1 MPTPII
7 CLDEG
12 LRQFIAAFRTSFS
25 RPQQR
30 YFVIVLL
37 GLMLCQ
43 ESRTLSGLQRQV
55 AEPCSVS
62 GLSRFLSTAPWSAE
76 QVAQTW
82 LARFREQLASLV
94 EAERQ
99 RLRGLRPKRRGRPK
113 PPVVTGYLIGDDST
127 QAKPKAQAM
136 AGLGRHHSTTA
147 GQRVVGHSL
156 LQGVYVLLGRCC
168 PLAPQV
174 YRQRATCEAEG
185 VAFHSKIDLMVDL
198 IASFEPVSGT
208 QTHVLLDT
216 WYTAKRIWQAVRA
229 RDWLITSGLKSN
241 RSLAVEDATQP
252 AGWRWDTLASYAARL
267 SADDYSLLQWFDAE
281 GEHQLYVHAV
291 STRVRK
297 LYRCQVV
304 VLRHSL
310 DAPLA
315 EARFWA
321 SSDLTADPATL
332 VSHILARWTIEVLF
346 GDTKAELGLDHY
358 QLMSATAI
366 VRFWTLVMAAYAFLD
381 EERARLAALGP
392 PPVTLGDTRR
402 HVQRLHRR
410 HLVDWI
416 VAQFQAGVPTD
427 VLYQRLAA

>member
-7 CLDEG
+7 CLDER
-12 LRQFIAAFRTSFS
+12 LRQFAAAFSPNFS
-25 RPQQR
+25 RPQRR

-55 AEPCSVS
+55 AEPTSVS
-62 GLSRFLSTAPWSAE
+62 GLSRFLAAAPWSAE
-76 QVAQTW
+76 SVAATW
-82 LARFREQLASLV
+82 LARFREQLAPLV

-99 RLRGLRPKRRGRPK
+99 RLRAARAKRRGRPK
-113 PPVVTGYLIGDDST
+113 SPLVIGYLIGDDST
-127 QAKPKAQAM
+127 QHKRKAQTM

-156 LQGVYVLLGRCC
+156 LQGLYVLLGRRC
-168 PLAPQV
+168 PLAPQL

-185 VAFHSKIDLMVDL
+185 EAFHSKIDQMVAL
-198 IASFEPVSGT
+198 IAGFTPVPGT

-216 WYTAKRIWQAVRA
+216 WYTAKRIWQAVRT
-229 RDWLITSGLKSN
+229 RGWLITSGLKAN
-241 RSLAVEDATQP
+241 RWLAVSDATQP
-252 AGWRWDTLASYAARL
+252 HGWRWETLARYAARL
-267 SADDYSLLQWFDAE
+267 TADDYTLMQWFDAE
-281 GEHQLYVHAV
+281 GAHQLYVHAV
-291 STRVRK
+291 ATRVRK

-304 VLRHSL
+304 VLRQSL

-321 SSDLTADPATL
+321 SSDLAADPATL
-332 VSHILARWTIEVLF
+332 LSHIQTRWDIEGLF
-346 GDTKAELGLDHY
+346 GDTKEELGLDHY

-366 VRFWTLVMAAYAFLD
+366 VRFWTLVMTAYAFLD
-381 EERARLAALGP
+381 EERARLQAVGP

-402 HVQRLHRR
+402 HVQRIHRR
-410 HLVDWI
+410 HLLEWLLD
-416 VAQFQAGVPTD
+416 QFQAGVPTE
-427 VLYQRLAA
+427 VLCQRLAA